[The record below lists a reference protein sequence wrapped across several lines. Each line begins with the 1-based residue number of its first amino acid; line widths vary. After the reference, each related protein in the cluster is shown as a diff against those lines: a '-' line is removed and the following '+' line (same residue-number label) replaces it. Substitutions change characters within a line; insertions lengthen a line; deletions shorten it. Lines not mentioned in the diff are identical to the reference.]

1 MRDRETASHTFS
13 GFPGS
18 LRPASCLSKGCLR
31 RLYFW
36 RPFASSFEGSPL
48 HVYLLTSREFQF
60 GNRRPAITSCPVV
73 HLVAISICRGLR
85 YRWHVAPS
93 RYASRKAI
101 SATSPSLHAGRRCF
115 RQDQSVLQAPLAS
128 SNL

>member
-1 MRDRETASHTFS
+1 MVEVRLDRSQRSRTRSRMRESNAGQRNGKSHVFGFS
-13 GFPGS
+13 GFPQTCF
-18 LRPASCLSKGCLR
+18 LRFKRLLR

-85 YRWHVAPS
+85 YRWL
-93 RYASRKAI
+93 R
-101 SATSPSLHAGRRCF
+101 
-115 RQDQSVLQAPLAS
+115 LAKT
-128 SNL
+128 